1 MRTYVTILL
10 FALSL
15 TVSAQISSKNGR
27 AEKFFH
33 TTEVNLGK
41 VKPKNGKVTAV
52 FPYTNHTERTVVF
65 KKHVTS
71 CGCTKVVYSKEPVRP
86 GGKGQIVVTIDKP
99 VFKGYFAK
107 SVMVYSI
114 GLSPTIL
121 KIKGTFIN

>member
-1 MRTYVTILL
+1 MRTYVTILM

-15 TVSAQISSKNGR
+15 TISAQISKKDGR

-41 VKPKNGKVTAV
+41 VKTKNGKVTAI
-52 FPYTNHTERTVVF
+52 FPYTNHTERMVVF

-71 CGCTKVVYSKEPVRP
+71 CGCTNVAYSKKPIRP
-86 GGKGQIVVTIDKP
+86 GGKGQIVVSIDKP
-99 VFKGYFAK
+99 AFTGYFAK

-121 KIKGTFIN
+121 KIKGTIIN